1 MSLVRYEPFNL
12 LDRFQK
18 EFKRM
23 GLLDPLFNEVFAD
36 DNTDVAVS
44 NWRPAVDIK
53 EEDNRFLIKAD
64 IPGVNPKD
72 IEITMEDGVL
82 TIKGERVVEK
92 DEKREDYRRV
102 ERSRGTFYRRFS
114 LPDTADADKIEAKG
128 KDGVLEIVIPKH
140 EKVMPRRITVK
151 S

>member
-1 MSLVRYEPFNL
+1 MSLIRYEPFNL
-12 LDRFQK
+12 FDRFQRD
-18 EFKRM
+18 FNRAGM
-23 GLLDPLFNEVFAD
+23 LDSLFTDVLPD

-64 IPGVNPKD
+64 VPGVDPKD

-82 TIKGERVVEK
+82 TIKGERTVEK
-92 DEKREDYRRV
+92 DEKREDYRRL

-114 LPDTADADKIEAKG
+114 LPDTADADKIEAVG

-140 EKVMPRRITVK
+140 AKVMPRRITVK

>member
-18 EFKRM
+18 EFGRM
-23 GLLDPLFNEVFAD
+23 GLLDPLFKEVFAD

-53 EEDNRFLIKAD
+53 EEANRFVITAD
-64 IPGVNPKD
+64 IPGVDPKN

-82 TIKGERVVEK
+82 TIKGERASEK
-92 DEKREDYRRV
+92 EEKREDYRRV

-114 LPDTADADKIEAKG
+114 LPDTADAEKIEAKG
-128 KDGVLEIVIPKH
+128 KDGVLQIVIPKH
-140 EKVMPRRITVK
+140 EKVQPRRITVK
-151 S
+151 G

>member
-1 MSLVRYEPFNL
+1 MSLVRYEPYNL
-12 LDRFQK
+12 FDRFQK

-23 GLLDPLFNEVFAD
+23 GLLDPLFNEVLSD
-36 DNTDVAVS
+36 DNTDVAIS

-53 EEDNRFLIKAD
+53 EEGNRFLIKAD
-64 IPGVNPKD
+64 IPGVDPKD

-82 TIKGERVVEK
+82 TIKGDRVTEK
-92 DEKREDYRRV
+92 EEKREDYRRV

-140 EKVMPRRITVK
+140 DKVLPRRIAVK
-151 S
+151 N

>member
-18 EFKRM
+18 DFKRL
-23 GLLDPLFNEVFAD
+23 GLFDPLFNEVYAD
-36 DNTDVAVS
+36 DNTDVAIS
-44 NWRPAVDIK
+44 HWRPAVDIK
-53 EEDNRFLIKAD
+53 EEDKQFVIRAD
-64 IPGVNPKD
+64 IPGVDPKD

-82 TIKGERVVEK
+82 TIKGERTAEQE
-92 DEKREDYRRV
+92 EKREDYRRV

-114 LPDTADADKIEAKG
+114 LPDTANAEKIEATG
-128 KDGVLEIVIPKH
+128 KDGVLKVVIPKH
-140 EKVMPRRITVK
+140 DKVLPRRITVK